1 LILILLAANLLLS
14 VVFVIYYIWLGR
26 KVEKKKQSILFLF
39 LDIPREE
46 VRDIFKKC
54 EIFLNFCNVACSD
67 PELLR
72 RQGVR
77 QQQAPAGLVGGG
89 GLFEK
94 EMKAYMHLDASDEGE
109 GGESFES
116 TLNSPRPEQQE
127 QDQEEVPESGGRLEV
142 SLQTD
147 RCSLPWSLVRR
158 GHTLRRLRAA
168 E

>member
-1 LILILLAANLLLS
+1 MLFFVSSVLNSYTLNQNGMTAEQLNDIKMFKWNYYNKHRDVIGQYTKTHYENTLSDLSSILRTQFLILILLAANLLLS

-54 EIFLNFCNVACSD
+54 EIFLNFCNVASSD

-89 GLFEK
+89 GLI
-94 EMKAYMHLDASDEGE
+94 
-109 GGESFES
+109 
-116 TLNSPRPEQQE
+116 
-127 QDQEEVPESGGRLEV
+127 
-142 SLQTD
+142 
-147 RCSLPWSLVRR
+147 
-158 GHTLRRLRAA
+158 
-168 E
+168 